1 VCCEM
6 FGNAFAN
13 AATRTRHDDHF
24 LIDVH
29 LKS

>member
-1 VCCEM
+1 MRCKM

-13 AATRTRHDDHF
+13 TATGTRHDDHF